1 MKASEFRQKD
11 DKALQQELLELTRE
25 RFNLRMQNGS
35 GQLASSARLRQVKRD
50 IARVKTI
57 LTERNNGKQA

>member
-1 MKASEFRQKD
+1 MKANDLRQKD
-11 DKALQQELLELTRE
+11 DKALQDELLELTRE

-35 GQLASSARLRQVKRD
+35 GQLATPHRLRNVNKD

-57 LTERNNGKQA
+57 LNERKKAKAA